1 MDAERRLP
9 GGLGLEVDV
18 LDVGCCRM
26 AGGFGLERDHFDVST
41 ACGERVLLRAVR
53 AAGDALVLAD
63 GFSCCEQVEQ
73 ATRRPPHLAQ
83 ALAVMLEDA
92 P

>member
-41 ACGERVLLRAVR
+41 AC
-53 AAGDALVLAD
+53 
-63 GFSCCEQVEQ
+63 
-73 ATRRPPHLAQ
+73 
-83 ALAVMLEDA
+83 
-92 P
+92 